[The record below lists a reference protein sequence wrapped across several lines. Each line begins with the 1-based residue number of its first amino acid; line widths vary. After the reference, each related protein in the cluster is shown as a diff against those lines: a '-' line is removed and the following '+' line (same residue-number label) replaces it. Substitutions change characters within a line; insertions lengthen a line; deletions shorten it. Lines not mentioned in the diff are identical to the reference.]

1 MKTTIKRL
9 HLQLTFDD
17 VIFFGQQLAFGWLL
31 LFYLP
36 EKKNQSK
43 PIPVTIALPFSSQS
57 FLTAVL
63 LVIGILGAVYFGFY
77 SQRPV
82 VSSGSLPAPKQAI
95 QAPSN
100 LSSNGLSR
108 SEPVSLRV
116 PGVGI
121 STNLI
126 TLGTEAD
133 GTLETPDA
141 YDVAGWYKYSP
152 TPGQTGPSIIVGH
165 VDNYKGPAIFYR
177 LKELKAG
184 DNIEVTRADGSIVKF
199 KVDGVQQ
206 FQQDNFPTEQVYG
219 NTKYAGLR
227 LITCGGQFNRAT
239 GEYLANTVVFASK
252 TD

>member
-9 HLQLTFDD
+9 RLQLTFDD

-36 EKKNQSK
+36 EKKANRK
-43 PIPVTIALPFSSQS
+43 PKPLSIALPFRKQN
-57 FLTAVL
+57 FLTAML

-77 SQRPV
+77 GQRPV
-82 VSSGSLPAPKQAI
+82 VSSGSLPAPKQDI
-95 QAPSN
+95 RTPSN
-100 LSSNGLSR
+100 LSSSGLSR

-116 PGVGI
+116 PSVGI

-126 TLGTEAD
+126 TLGTEPD

-152 TPGQTGPSIIVGH
+152 TPGQIGPSVIVGH
-165 VDNYKGPAIFYR
+165 VDNYKGPAIFFR

-184 DNIEVTRADGSIVKF
+184 DIIEVTRANGAVVKF

-206 FQQDNFPTEQVYG
+206 FQQDNFPTAQVYG

-227 LITCGGQFNRAT
+227 LITCGGEFNRAT

>member
-1 MKTTIKRL
+1 MKIAIKRL

-17 VIFFGQQLAFGWLL
+17 VIFFGQQLAFSWLL

-36 EKKNQSK
+36 EKGAGKKSK
-43 PIPVTIALPFSSQS
+43 PFTIALPVRKQN

-63 LVIGILGAVYFGFY
+63 LVIGIIGAIYFGFY
-77 SQRPV
+77 GQRPV
-82 VSSGSLPAPKQAI
+82 VSSVSLPAPKQDI
-95 QAPSN
+95 SPPSN
-100 LSSNGLSR
+100 TSGGLSR
-108 SEPVSLRV
+108 SEPVSLRA
-116 PGVGI
+116 PSVGI
-121 STNLI
+121 NTSLI

-152 TPGQTGPSIIVGH
+152 TPGQIGPSVIVGH

-177 LKELKAG
+177 LKDLKAG
-184 DNIEVTRADGSIVKF
+184 DILEVTRANGSVVKF

-206 FQQDNFPTEQVYG
+206 FQQDNFPTAQVYG
-219 NTKYAGLR
+219 NIKYAGLR
-227 LITCGGQFNRAT
+227 LITCGGQFNRST